1 MSKVFVMDAE
11 KRPLNP
17 ISPAKARIL
26 LTQKKAAVFRHQ
38 PFTIILKYAVKSSV
52 EDLRLKIDPGS
63 KFTGIALVNDGT
75 GEVVWGADIQHRGMV
90 IKNALESR
98 RSLRRGRRGRKT
110 RYRQP
115 RFLNR
120 TRAKGW
126 LAPSLMSRV
135 ENVITWVNRLRKL
148 APISAISQEL
158 VRFDTQIMENPE
170 VSGVEYQQGEL
181 AGYEVREYLLEKF
194 NRQCVYCGA
203 VDTRLEVEH
212 LIPRS
217 KGGSNRV
224 SNLAISCHKCNQKKG
239 AKDIKDF
246 LSKKKELLNK
256 ILKRVKAPLKDA
268 AAVNSTRWCLYN
280 RLKETGLPVEV
291 GTGGRTKFNR
301 CRQKFPKAHWIDA
314 ACVGASTPEN
324 LIIKDV
330 KPLLIS
336 AKGHGVRQRVT
347 TDKYGF
353 PKSHKARIKS
363 FMGYKTGDLV
373 KAVVPKGNHKGTHY
387 GRVTIRQKPNF
398 RVDKMDSIHP
408 KYMKLLQ
415 KADGYAY
422 SSLEPLQ
429 ENSSS

>member
-1 MSKVFVMDAE
+1 MSKVFVMDTE

-38 PFTIILKYAVKSSV
+38 PFTIILKYAVKSST
-52 EDLRLKIDPGS
+52 EDLRLKLDPGS
-63 KFTGIALVNDGT
+63 KFTGIAVVNDGT

-373 KAVVPKGNHKGTHY
+373 KAVILKGKHKGTHY

>member
-1 MSKVFVMDAE
+1 
-11 KRPLNP
+11 
-17 ISPAKARIL
+17 
-26 LTQKKAAVFRHQ
+26 
-38 PFTIILKYAVKSSV
+38 
-52 EDLRLKIDPGS
+52 
-63 KFTGIALVNDGT
+63 
-75 GEVVWGADIQHRGMV
+75 
-90 IKNALESR
+90 
-98 RSLRRGRRGRKT
+98 
-110 RYRQP
+110 
-115 RFLNR
+115 
-120 TRAKGW
+120 
-126 LAPSLMSRV
+126 MSRV

-148 APISAISQEL
+148 APIAAISQEL

-203 VDTRLEVEH
+203 VDTRLEIEH

-224 SNLAISCHKCNQKKG
+224 SNLAIACHKCNQKKG

-353 PKSHKARIKS
+353 PKCHKARIKS

-373 KAVVPKGNHKGTHY
+373 KAVIPSGKNKGTHY
-387 GRVTIRQKPNF
+387 GRVTIRQRPSF
-398 RVDKMDSIHP
+398 TLDKMDVHP
-408 KYMKLLQ
+408 KYLSLLQ

-429 ENSSS
+429 ESSSS

>member
-1 MSKVFVMDAE
+1 MSKVFVMDTE

-38 PFTIILKYAVKSSV
+38 PFTIILKYAVKSST

-353 PKSHKARIKS
+353 PKCHKARIKS

>member
-1 MSKVFVMDAE
+1 MDAE

-38 PFTIILKYAVKSSV
+38 PFTIILKYAVKSST

-120 TRAKGW
+120 TRVKGW

-148 APISAISQEL
+148 APIAAISQEL

-203 VDTRLEVEH
+203 VDTRLEIEH

-224 SNLAISCHKCNQKKG
+224 SNLAIACHKCNQKKG

-280 RLKETGLPVEV
+280 RLKETGLLVEV

-353 PKSHKARIKS
+353 PKCHKARIKS

-373 KAVVPKGNHKGTHY
+373 KAVIPSGKNKGTHY
-387 GRVTIRQKPNF
+387 GRVTIRQRPSF
-398 RVDKMDSIHP
+398 TLDKMDVHP
-408 KYMKLLQ
+408 KYLSLLQ

-422 SSLEPLQ
+422 SSLELLV
-429 ENSSS
+429 NDCIGS

>member
-1 MSKVFVMDAE
+1 MSKVFVMDTE

-38 PFTIILKYAVKSSV
+38 PFTIILKYAVKSST
-52 EDLRLKIDPGS
+52 EDLRLKLDPGS

>member
-1 MSKVFVMDAE
+1 MSKVFVMDTE

-38 PFTIILKYAVKSSV
+38 PFTIILKYAVKSST

-194 NRQCVYCGA
+194 DRQCVYCGA
-203 VDTRLEVEH
+203 VDTRLEIEH

-224 SNLAISCHKCNQKKG
+224 SNLAIACHKCNQKKG

-353 PKSHKARIKS
+353 PKCHKARIKS
-363 FMGYKTGDLV
+363 FMGYKTGDYV
-373 KAVVPKGNHKGTHY
+373 KAVVPKGKHKGTHY
-387 GRVTIRQKPNF
+387 GRVTIRQRPSF
-398 RVDKMDSIHP
+398 TLDKMDVHP
-408 KYMKLLQ
+408 KCLSLLQ
-415 KADGYAY
+415 KSDGYAY
-422 SSLEPLQ
+422 SSLEPLLV
-429 ENSSS
+429 SSSS

>member
-38 PFTIILKYAVKSSV
+38 PFTIILKYAVKSST

-110 RYRQP
+110 RYRKP

-120 TRAKGW
+120 TRVKGW

-148 APISAISQEL
+148 APIAAISQEL

-203 VDTRLEVEH
+203 VDTRLEIEH

-353 PKSHKARIKS
+353 PKCHKARIKS

-373 KAVVPKGNHKGTHY
+373 KAVIPSGKNKGTHY
-387 GRVTIRQKPNF
+387 GRVVIRQKPQF
-398 RVDKMDSIHP
+398 QLDKIGVHP
-408 KYMKLLQ
+408 KYLSLLQ

-429 ENSSS
+429 ESSSS

>member
-1 MSKVFVMDAE
+1 MSKVFVMDTE

-38 PFTIILKYAVKSSV
+38 PFTIILKYAVKSST

-256 ILKRVKAPLKDA
+256 ILKRVKAHLKDA

>member
-38 PFTIILKYAVKSSV
+38 PFTIILKYAVKSPT

-148 APISAISQEL
+148 APIAAISQEL

-203 VDTRLEVEH
+203 VDTRLEIEH

-353 PKSHKARIKS
+353 PKCHKARIKS

-373 KAVVPKGNHKGTHY
+373 KAVIPSGKNKGTHY
-387 GRVTIRQKPNF
+387 GRVTIRQRPSF
-398 RVDKMDSIHP
+398 TLDKMDVHP
-408 KYMKLLQ
+408 KYLSLLQ

-422 SSLEPLQ
+422 SSLELLQ
-429 ENSSS
+429 ASSSS

>member
-1 MSKVFVMDAE
+1 MSKVFVMDTE

-38 PFTIILKYAVKSSV
+38 PFTIILKYAVKSST

-373 KAVVPKGNHKGTHY
+373 KAVILKGKHKGTHY

>member
-203 VDTRLEVEH
+203 VDTRLEIEH

-224 SNLAISCHKCNQKKG
+224 SNLAISCHRCNQKKG

-363 FMGYKTGDLV
+363 FMGYKTGDYV
-373 KAVVPKGNHKGTHY
+373 KAVVPKGKHKGTHY

-398 RVDKMDSIHP
+398 TVDKMDGIHP

>member
-1 MSKVFVMDAE
+1 MSKVFVMDTE

-38 PFTIILKYAVKSSV
+38 PFTIILKYAVKSST

>member
-1 MSKVFVMDAE
+1 MSKVFVMDTE

>member
-1 MSKVFVMDAE
+1 MSKVFVMDTE

-38 PFTIILKYAVKSSV
+38 PFTIILKYAVKSST

-120 TRAKGW
+120 TRVKGW

-194 NRQCVYCGA
+194 DRQCVYCGA
-203 VDTRLEVEH
+203 VDTRLEIEH

-224 SNLAISCHKCNQKKG
+224 SNLAIACHKCNQKKG

-353 PKSHKARIKS
+353 PKCHKARIKS

-373 KAVVPKGNHKGTHY
+373 KAVIPSGKNKGTHY
-387 GRVTIRQKPNF
+387 GRIAIRQIPKFALNKIDG
-398 RVDKMDSIHP
+398 VHP
-408 KYMKLLQ
+408 KYMKPLQ

-422 SSLEPLQ
+422 SSLECVV
-429 ENSSS
+429 

>member
-38 PFTIILKYAVKSSV
+38 PFTIILKYAVKSST

-120 TRAKGW
+120 TRVKGW

-203 VDTRLEVEH
+203 VDTRLEIEH

-224 SNLAISCHKCNQKKG
+224 SNLAIACHKCNQKKG

-353 PKSHKARIKS
+353 PKCYKARIKS

-373 KAVVPKGNHKGTHY
+373 KAIVPKGKNKGTHY
-387 GRVTIRQKPNF
+387 GRVTIRQTPKFAVGKADGIN
-398 RVDKMDSIHP
+398 P

-422 SSLEPLQ
+422 SSLELLQ
-429 ENSSS
+429 ASSSS

>member
-38 PFTIILKYAVKSSV
+38 PFTIILKYAVKSST

-120 TRAKGW
+120 TRVKGW

-148 APISAISQEL
+148 APIAAISQEL

-203 VDTRLEVEH
+203 VDTRLEIEH

-217 KGGSNRV
+217 KGGTNRV
-224 SNLAISCHKCNQKKG
+224 SNLAIACHKCNQKKG

-353 PKSHKARIKS
+353 PKCHKARIKS

-373 KAVVPKGNHKGTHY
+373 KAIVPKGKNKGTHY
-387 GRVTIRQKPNF
+387 GRVTIRQRPSF
-398 RVDKMDSIHP
+398 TLDKMDVHP
-408 KYMKLLQ
+408 KYLSLLQ

-422 SSLEPLQ
+422 SSLELLV
-429 ENSSS
+429 NDCIGS

>member
-1 MSKVFVMDAE
+1 MDAE

>member
-1 MSKVFVMDAE
+1 MSKVFVMDTE

-38 PFTIILKYAVKSSV
+38 PFTIILKYAVKSST

-98 RSLRRGRRGRKT
+98 RSLRRTRRGRKT

-120 TRAKGW
+120 TRVKGW

-148 APISAISQEL
+148 APIAAISQEL

-194 NRQCVYCGA
+194 DRQCVYCGA
-203 VDTRLEVEH
+203 VDTRLEIEH

-224 SNLAISCHKCNQKKG
+224 SNLAIACHKCNQKKG

-268 AAVNSTRWCLYN
+268 AAVNSTRWCLYK

-301 CRQKFPKAHWIDA
+301 CRQKFPKAQLMIA
-314 ACVGASTPEN
+314 
-324 LIIKDV
+324 
-330 KPLLIS
+330 
-336 AKGHGVRQRVT
+336 
-347 TDKYGF
+347 
-353 PKSHKARIKS
+353 
-363 FMGYKTGDLV
+363 LV
-373 KAVVPKGNHKGTHY
+373 
-387 GRVTIRQKPNF
+387 F
-398 RVDKMDSIHP
+398 D
-408 KYMKLLQ
+408 
-415 KADGYAY
+415 
-422 SSLEPLQ
+422 
-429 ENSSS
+429 